1 MKSVKKTQE
10 ECVAE
15 LKAVWPHIEIISEYK
30 DCHTPITFKCIECG
44 YI

>member
-1 MKSVKKTQE
+1 MKRVEKTQE

-30 DCHTPITFKCIECG
+30 DYNTPIEVKCTKCG